1 LRYKYY
7 PWKLAKVYVIH
18 IYLREQTS
26 IPEHIEDKS
35 SRVSVWRYPLNSQEM
50 IPINRPLLDVE
61 EMRAVAKVIRSG
73 ILTNKSGSGQQV
85 TQFESSFA
93 SYVGSKFAIAVN
105 SGTAALHA
113 ALLAA
118 GVGQGDEVIVPSFT
132 FVATAEMVALTG
144 ARPIFV
150 DIEPTTYCID
160 PEEVEAAITSR
171 TKAIIPVHL
180 YGLAADMDPIMEL
193 ADDHNL
199 VVIEDAAQAVGA
211 EYKDKRTGS
220 LGHIGCFSF
229 YGSKNMVTGEG
240 GMITTDNR
248 ELADTANIVRNHG
261 ENRLYQ
267 SSMLGHNYRMPE
279 LEAAIGYVQL
289 KKLPKF
295 LEYRTKNAKALTEA
309 LVSVGDLQLPSE
321 PSDRR
326 HGWYVYT
333 VRLRGA
339 NAAKRNRIVRRIR
352 ERRIDCQIYYPRP
365 VHLQPYYQ
373 RMFGSLKL
381 PKTETAARQVFS
393 LPIHP
398 ALSANE
404 LRRIVDAVKAAV
416 R

>member
-1 LRYKYY
+1 
-7 PWKLAKVYVIH
+7 
-18 IYLREQTS
+18 
-26 IPEHIEDKS
+26 
-35 SRVSVWRYPLNSQEM
+35 M
-50 IPINRPLLDVE
+50 IPINHPILDVE
-61 EMRAVAKVIRSG
+61 EMRAVAKVIHSG

-93 SYVGSKFAIAVN
+93 NYVGTKFAVAVN
-105 SGTAALHA
+105 SGTAALHV

-118 GVGQGDEVIVPSFT
+118 GVGKGDEVIVPSFT

-144 ARPIFV
+144 ARPVFV
-150 DIEPTTYCID
+150 DIDPTSYCID

-171 TKAIIPVHL
+171 TKAVIPVHL
-180 YGLAADMDPIMEL
+180 YGLSVDMDPIMDL
-193 ADDHNL
+193 AEDHNL
-199 VVIEDAAQAVGA
+199 IIIEDAAQAVGA
-211 EYKDKRTGS
+211 EYRGKRTGS

-229 YGSKNMVTGEG
+229 YGSKSMVTGEG
-240 GMITTDNR
+240 GMLTTNSR
-248 ELADTANIVRNHG
+248 EFTDSAATVRNHG

-295 LEYRTKNAKALTEA
+295 LEERSKNAEFLREA
-309 LVSVGDLQLPSE
+309 FSLSDELQLPFE
-321 PSDRR
+321 PSDRK

-339 NAAKRNRIVRRIR
+339 NSARRNSVVRRIR

-365 VHLQPYYQ
+365 VHQQPYY
-373 RMFGSLKL
+373 RKTFDCLKL

-398 ALSANE
+398 SLGGNE
-404 LRRIVDAVKAAV
+404 LKRIVDAVKSAL

>member
-1 LRYKYY
+1 
-7 PWKLAKVYVIH
+7 
-18 IYLREQTS
+18 
-26 IPEHIEDKS
+26 
-35 SRVSVWRYPLNSQEM
+35 M
-50 IPINRPLLDVE
+50 ILINHPILDVE

-73 ILTNKSGSGQQV
+73 ILTNKRGSGQQV
-85 TQFESSFA
+85 TKFESSFA
-93 SYVGSKFAIAVN
+93 KYVGTKFAVAVN

-118 GVGQGDEVIVPSFT
+118 GVGKGDEVIVPSFT

-144 ARPIFV
+144 ARPVFV
-150 DIEPTTYCID
+150 DIDPTSYCID

-180 YGLAADMDPIMEL
+180 YGLSVDMDPIMDL
-193 ADDHNL
+193 AEDHNL
-199 VVIEDAAQAVGA
+199 IVIEDAAQAHGA
-211 EYKDKRTGS
+211 EYRGKRTGS

-229 YGSKNMVTGEG
+229 YGSKSMVTGEG
-240 GMITTDNR
+240 GMLTTNSR
-248 ELADTANIVRNHG
+248 EFSDAAANVRNHG
-261 ENRLYQ
+261 EDRLYQ

-295 LEYRTKNAKALTEA
+295 LEERSKNAEFLREA
-309 LVSVGDLQLPSE
+309 FSLSDELQLPFE
-321 PSDRR
+321 PSDSK

-333 VRLRGA
+333 VRLRRA
-339 NAAKRNRIVRRIR
+339 NAARRNNVLRRIR
-352 ERRIDCQIYYPRP
+352 EHRVDCQIYYPRP
-365 VHLQPYYQ
+365 VHQQLYY
-373 RMFGSLKL
+373 RKTFDSFKL

-398 ALSANE
+398 SLGEKE
-404 LRRIVDAVKAAV
+404 LKRIVNAVKSAL

>member
-1 LRYKYY
+1 
-7 PWKLAKVYVIH
+7 
-18 IYLREQTS
+18 
-26 IPEHIEDKS
+26 
-35 SRVSVWRYPLNSQEM
+35 M

-398 ALSANE
+398 ALGENE
-404 LRRIVDAVKAAV
+404 LRRIVDAVKAAI